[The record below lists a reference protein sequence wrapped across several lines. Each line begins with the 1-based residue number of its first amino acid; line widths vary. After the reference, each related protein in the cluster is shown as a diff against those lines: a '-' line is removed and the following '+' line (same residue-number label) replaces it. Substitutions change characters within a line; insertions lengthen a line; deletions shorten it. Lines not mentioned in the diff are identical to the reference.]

1 MSTSSTSSLSSE
13 ISMENFLTLFV
24 TQLQN
29 QNPLDPT
36 DNTEF
41 MSQLAQFSTL
51 EQEQQQTEYLSK
63 ANSINS
69 ASLQLD
75 QIALASTFIGK
86 TIKYSSGSSDSSDSD
101 SDSDSNS
108 SSDTLSGVVEGV
120 KLEEDGT
127 VSLIIDGES
136 VSISNFIEVENTT
149 TTTTTTTSST
159 TSSNILSKLFGK
171 K

>member
-51 EQEQQQTEYLSK
+51 EQEQQQTKYLSDIS
-63 ANSINS
+63 SIGS
-69 ASLQLD
+69 ASLQMD
-75 QIALASTFIGK
+75 QISLASAFIGK
-86 TIKYSSGSSDSSDSD
+86 TIKYSA
-101 SDSDSNS
+101 S
-108 SSDTLSGVVEGV
+108 SSSSSSTTLSGVVEGV
-120 KLEEDGT
+120 KLEKDGT
-127 VSLIIDGES
+127 VSFIIGGES
-136 VSISNFIEVENTT
+136 VSMSNFIEVED
-149 TTTTTTTSST
+149 TST
-159 TSSNILSKLFGK
+159 K

>member
-101 SDSDSNS
+101 S

-127 VSLIIDGES
+127 VSFIIDGES

>member
-51 EQEQQQTEYLSK
+51 EQEQQQTEYLSDIS
-63 ANSINS
+63 SIGS

-75 QIALASTFIGK
+75 QISLASTFIGK
-86 TIKYSSGSSDSSDSD
+86 TIKYSDGSSSSE
-101 SDSDSNS
+101 
-108 SSDTLSGVVEGV
+108 TLSGVVEGV

-127 VSLIIDGES
+127 VSFIIGGES
-136 VSISNFIEVENTT
+136 VSISNFIEVDNTSTT
-149 TTTTTTTSST
+149 TGSSST
-159 TSSNILSKLFGK
+159 ASSNILSKLFGK

>member
-51 EQEQQQTEYLSK
+51 EQEQQQTEYLSDIS
-63 ANSINS
+63 SIGS

-75 QIALASTFIGK
+75 QISLASAFIGK
-86 TIKYSSGSSDSSDSD
+86 TIKYSDSSDSS
-101 SDSDSNS
+101 S
-108 SSDTLSGVVEGV
+108 SETLSGVVEGV

-127 VSLIIDGES
+127 VSFIIDGES
-136 VSISNFIEVENTT
+136 VSISNFIEVDNTT
-149 TTTTTTTSST
+149 TTTGSSSAA
-159 TSSNILSKLFGK
+159 SSNILSKLFGK

>member
-51 EQEQQQTEYLSK
+51 EQEQQQTEYLSNM
-63 ANSINS
+63 NSIGS

-75 QIALASTFIGK
+75 QISLASSFIGK
-86 TIKYSSGSSDSSDSD
+86 TIKYNSDDSSDSE
-101 SDSDSNS
+101 S
-108 SSDTLSGVVEGV
+108 SSETLTGVVEGV

-127 VSLIIDGES
+127 VSFIIDGES
-136 VSISNFIEVENTT
+136 VSISNFIEVDNSSS
-149 TTTTTTTSST
+149 TTTSGSTT

>member
-86 TIKYSSGSSDSSDSD
+86 TIKYNSSSSDSSDSS
-101 SDSDSNS
+101 SDSS
-108 SSDTLSGVVEGV
+108 SETLSGVVEGV

-127 VSLIIDGES
+127 VSFIIDGES

-149 TTTTTTTSST
+149 TTKTSSSST

>member
-51 EQEQQQTEYLSK
+51 EQAQQQTEYLSDIS
-63 ANSINS
+63 SIGS

-75 QIALASTFIGK
+75 QISLASTFIGK
-86 TIKYSSGSSDSSDSD
+86 TIKYSDSSDSSK
-101 SDSDSNS
+101 
-108 SSDTLSGVVEGV
+108 TLSGVVEGV

-127 VSLIIDGES
+127 VSFLIDGES
-136 VSISNFIEVENTT
+136 VSISNFIEVDNTT
-149 TTTTTTTSST
+149 TTTGSSSAA
-159 TSSNILSKLFGK
+159 SSNILSKLFGK

>member
-51 EQEQQQTEYLSK
+51 EQEQQQTEYLSDIS
-63 ANSINS
+63 SIGS

-75 QIALASTFIGK
+75 QISLASTFIGK
-86 TIKYSSGSSDSSDSD
+86 TIKYSDSSDSSK
-101 SDSDSNS
+101 
-108 SSDTLSGVVEGV
+108 TLSGVVEGV

-127 VSLIIDGES
+127 VSFIIDGES
-136 VSISNFIEVENTT
+136 VSISNFIEVDNTT
-149 TTTTTTTSST
+149 TTTGSSSAA
-159 TSSNILSKLFGK
+159 SSNILSKLFSK

>member
-13 ISMENFLTLFV
+13 ISMQNFLTLFV

-51 EQEQQQTEYLSK
+51 EQAQQQTKYLSDMS
-63 ANSINS
+63 SIGS
-69 ASLQLD
+69 ASLQMD
-75 QIALASTFIGK
+75 QISLASTFIGK
-86 TIKYSSGSSDSSDSD
+86 IIKYSDSS
-101 SDSDSNS
+101 S
-108 SSDTLSGVVEGV
+108 SETLSGVVEGV

-127 VSLIIDGES
+127 VSFIIGGKS
-136 VSISNFIEVENTT
+136 VSLSGFIEVDD
-149 TTTTTTTSST
+149 TST
-159 TSSNILSKLFGK
+159 K

>member
-1 MSTSSTSSLSSE
+1 MSTSSTASLSSE

-51 EQEQQQTEYLSK
+51 EQEQQQTEYLSDIS
-63 ANSINS
+63 SIGS

-75 QIALASTFIGK
+75 QISLASTFIGK
-86 TIKYSSGSSDSSDSD
+86 TIKYSDDSDSSE
-101 SDSDSNS
+101 
-108 SSDTLSGVVEGV
+108 TLSGIVEGV

-127 VSLIIDGES
+127 VSFIIGGES
-136 VSISNFIEVENTT
+136 VSISNFIEVDNTT
-149 TTTTTTTSST
+149 TTTGSSSAA
-159 TSSNILSKLFGK
+159 SSNILSKLFGK

>member
-51 EQEQQQTEYLSK
+51 EQEQQQTEYLSDIS
-63 ANSINS
+63 SIGS

-75 QIALASTFIGK
+75 QISLASTFIGK
-86 TIKYSSGSSDSSDSD
+86 TIKYSDSSDSSK
-101 SDSDSNS
+101 
-108 SSDTLSGVVEGV
+108 TLSGVVEGV

-127 VSLIIDGES
+127 VSFLIGGKS
-136 VSISNFIEVENTT
+136 VSISNFIEVDNTT
-149 TTTTTTTSST
+149 TTTGSSSAA
-159 TSSNILSKLFGK
+159 SSNILSKLFSK

>member
-13 ISMENFLTLFV
+13 ISMESFLKLFV

-41 MSQLAQFSTL
+41 MSQLAQFSSL
-51 EQEQQQTEYLSK
+51 EQEQKQTEYLSK
-63 ANSINS
+63 SNSINS

-86 TIKYSSGSSDSSDSD
+86 TIKYSSSSSDSNDSSDSSSE
-101 SDSDSNS
+101 
-108 SSDTLSGVVEGV
+108 TLSGVVEGV

-127 VSLIIDGES
+127 VSFIIDGES

-149 TTTTTTTSST
+149 TTTSSSST

>member
-36 DNTEF
+36 DNSEF

-51 EQEQQQTEYLSK
+51 EQEQQQTEYLSDIS
-63 ANSINS
+63 SIGS

-75 QIALASTFIGK
+75 QISLASTFIGK
-86 TIKYSSGSSDSSDSD
+86 TIKYSDGSSSSE
-101 SDSDSNS
+101 
-108 SSDTLSGVVEGV
+108 TLSGVVEGV

-127 VSLIIDGES
+127 VSFIIGGES
-136 VSISNFIEVENTT
+136 VSISNFIEVDNTS
-149 TTTTTTTSST
+149 TTTTST
-159 TSSNILSKLFGK
+159 TASSNMLSKLFGK

>member
-1 MSTSSTSSLSSE
+1 MSTSSTSSTTSIGSE
-13 ISMENFLTLFV
+13 ISTENFLKLFV

-51 EQEQQQTEYLSK
+51 EQSQKQTGYLK
-63 ANSINS
+63 DINSINT

-75 QIALASTFIGK
+75 QISLASTFIGK
-86 TIKYSSGSSDSSDSD
+86 SIKYSDDSSS
-101 SDSDSNS
+101 SSS
-108 SSDTLSGVVEGV
+108 SSDNTLSGVVEGV

-127 VSLIIDGES
+127 VSFVINGES
-136 VSISNFIEVENTT
+136 VSISNFIEVDDTA
-149 TTTTTTTSST
+149 TTSASAST
-159 TSSNILSKLFGK
+159 ASKIYSKLFGK
-171 K
+171 N

>member
-51 EQEQQQTEYLSK
+51 EQAQQQTEYLSDMS
-63 ANSINS
+63 SIGS

-75 QIALASTFIGK
+75 QISLASTFIGK
-86 TIKYSSGSSDSSDSD
+86 TIKYSDDSDSSE
-101 SDSDSNS
+101 
-108 SSDTLSGVVEGV
+108 TLSGVVEGV

-127 VSLIIDGES
+127 VSFIIGEES
-136 VSISNFIEVENTT
+136 VSISNFIEVDNTT
-149 TTTTTTTSST
+149 TTTGSSSAA
-159 TSSNILSKLFGK
+159 SSNILSKLFGK

>member
-51 EQEQQQTEYLSK
+51 EQAQQQTEYLSDIS
-63 ANSINS
+63 SIGS

-75 QIALASTFIGK
+75 QISLASTFIGK
-86 TIKYSSGSSDSSDSD
+86 IIKYSDSS
-101 SDSDSNS
+101 S
-108 SSDTLSGVVEGV
+108 SETLSGVVEGV

-127 VSLIIDGES
+127 VSFIIDGES
-136 VSISNFIEVENTT
+136 VSISNFIEVDNTT
-149 TTTTTTTSST
+149 T
-159 TSSNILSKLFGK
+159 LYAPLLCK
-171 K
+171 

>member
-1 MSTSSTSSLSSE
+1 
-13 ISMENFLTLFV
+13 MENFLTLFV

-86 TIKYSSGSSDSSDSD
+86 TIKYNSSSSDSSDSS
-101 SDSDSNS
+101 SDSS
-108 SSDTLSGVVEGV
+108 SETLSGVVEGV

-127 VSLIIDGES
+127 VSFIIDGES

-149 TTTTTTTSST
+149 TTTSSSST

>member
-1 MSTSSTSSLSSE
+1 MSISSVSGTSSSSSTTSISDSISSDD
-13 ISMENFLTLFV
+13 FLTLFV

-51 EQEQQQTEYLSK
+51 EQSTKQTEYLSDIS
-63 ANSINS
+63 SINT

-75 QIALASTFIGK
+75 QISLASTFIGK
-86 TIKYSSGSSDSSDSD
+86 TIKYSNDSSDSS
-101 SDSDSNS
+101 S
-108 SSDTLSGVVEGV
+108 SSTLSGVVDGV

-127 VSLIIDGES
+127 VSFVIGGES
-136 VSISNFIEVENTT
+136 VSISNFIEVEDTAAT
-149 TTTTTTTSST
+149 ASTST
-159 TSSNILSKLFGK
+159 AAAIFSKLNVFDK

>member
-1 MSTSSTSSLSSE
+1 MGTSSTSSLSSE
-13 ISMENFLTLFV
+13 ITMENFLTLFV

-51 EQEQQQTEYLSK
+51 EQAQEQTEYLSDIT
-63 ANSINS
+63 SLET

-75 QIALASTFIGK
+75 QISMASAFIGK
-86 TIKYSSGSSDSSDSD
+86 TVKYSSDDSD
-101 SDSDSNS
+101 GGDE
-108 SSDTLSGVVEGV
+108 TLSGVVDGV

-127 VSLIIDGES
+127 VSFIIDGES
-136 VSISNFIEVENTT
+136 VSISNFIEVENEYTKNGST
-149 TTTTTTTSST
+149 SATTSS
-159 TSSNILSKLFGK
+159 SSILSKLFDK

>member
-36 DNTEF
+36 DNSEF

-51 EQEQQQTEYLSK
+51 EQEQQQTEYLSDIS
-63 ANSINS
+63 SIGS

-75 QIALASTFIGK
+75 QISLASTFIGK
-86 TIKYSSGSSDSSDSD
+86 TIEYSDGSSSSE
-101 SDSDSNS
+101 
-108 SSDTLSGVVEGV
+108 TLSGVVEGV

-127 VSLIIDGES
+127 VSFIIGGES
-136 VSISNFIEVENTT
+136 VSISNFIEVDNTS
-149 TTTTTTTSST
+149 TTTTST
-159 TSSNILSKLFGK
+159 TASSNMLSKLFGK

>member
-51 EQEQQQTEYLSK
+51 EQAQQQTEYLSDIS
-63 ANSINS
+63 SIGS

-75 QIALASTFIGK
+75 QLSLASTFIGK
-86 TIKYSSGSSDSSDSD
+86 TIKYSDDSD
-101 SDSDSNS
+101 NS
-108 SSDTLSGVVEGV
+108 ETLSGIVEGV

-127 VSLIIDGES
+127 VSFIIDGES
-136 VSISNFIEVENTT
+136 VSISNFIEVDNTITT
-149 TTTTTTTSST
+149 TGSST
-159 TSSNILSKLFGK
+159 AASSSILSNLFGK

>member
-51 EQEQQQTEYLSK
+51 EQEQQQTEYLSDMS
-63 ANSINS
+63 SIGS

-75 QIALASTFIGK
+75 QISLASAFIGK
-86 TIKYSSGSSDSSDSD
+86 TIKYSDGSDSSSE
-101 SDSDSNS
+101 
-108 SSDTLSGVVEGV
+108 TLSGVVEGV

-127 VSLIIDGES
+127 VSFIIGGES
-136 VSISNFIEVENTT
+136 VSISNFIEVDNTT
-149 TTTTTTTSST
+149 TTTGSSSAA
-159 TSSNILSKLFGK
+159 SSNILSKLFSK

>member
-51 EQEQQQTEYLSK
+51 EQAQQQTEYLSDIS
-63 ANSINS
+63 SIGS

-75 QIALASTFIGK
+75 QISLASTFIGK
-86 TIKYSSGSSDSSDSD
+86 TIKYSDDSDSSE
-101 SDSDSNS
+101 
-108 SSDTLSGVVEGV
+108 TLSGIVEGV

-127 VSLIIDGES
+127 VSFIIDGES
-136 VSISNFIEVENTT
+136 VSISNFIEVDNTITT
-149 TTTTTTTSST
+149 TGSSSAA
-159 TSSNILSKLFGK
+159 SSSILSKLFGK

>member
-1 MSTSSTSSLSSE
+1 MSTSSTSSMSSE

-36 DNTEF
+36 DNSEF

-51 EQEQQQTEYLSK
+51 EQSQQQTEHLS
-63 ANSINS
+63 NISSISS

-75 QIALASTFIGK
+75 QISLASTFIGK
-86 TIKYSSGSSDSSDSD
+86 TIKYSDSSTD
-101 SDSDSNS
+101 S
-108 SSDTLSGVVEGV
+108 SSDTLTGVVDGV

-127 VSLIIDGES
+127 VSFIIDGES
-136 VSISNFIEVENTT
+136 VSISNFIEVENATT
-149 TTTTTTTSST
+149 TKST
-159 TSSNILSKLFGK
+159 KSSNIISQLLSKK
-171 K
+171 

>member
-1 MSTSSTSSLSSE
+1 MSTSSTASLSSE

-51 EQEQQQTEYLSK
+51 EQAQQQTEYLSDMS
-63 ANSINS
+63 SIGS

-75 QIALASTFIGK
+75 QISLASTFIGK
-86 TIKYSSGSSDSSDSD
+86 TIKYSDDSDSSE
-101 SDSDSNS
+101 
-108 SSDTLSGVVEGV
+108 TLSGIVEGV

-127 VSLIIDGES
+127 VSFIIGGES
-136 VSISNFIEVENTT
+136 VSISNFIEVDNTT
-149 TTTTTTTSST
+149 TTTGSSST
-159 TSSNILSKLFGK
+159 ASSNILSKLFGK

>member
-1 MSTSSTSSLSSE
+1 
-13 ISMENFLTLFV
+13 MENFLTLFV

-36 DNTEF
+36 DNSEF

-51 EQEQQQTEYLSK
+51 EQEQQQTEYLSDIS
-63 ANSINS
+63 SIGS

-75 QIALASTFIGK
+75 QISLASTFIGK
-86 TIKYSSGSSDSSDSD
+86 TIKYSDGSSSSE
-101 SDSDSNS
+101 
-108 SSDTLSGVVEGV
+108 TLSGVVEGV

-127 VSLIIDGES
+127 VSFIIGGES
-136 VSISNFIEVENTT
+136 VSISNFIEVDNTS
-149 TTTTTTTSST
+149 TTTTST
-159 TSSNILSKLFGK
+159 TASSNMLSKLFGK

>member
-51 EQEQQQTEYLSK
+51 EQEQQQTEYLSDIS
-63 ANSINS
+63 SIGS

-75 QIALASTFIGK
+75 QISLASTFIGK
-86 TIKYSSGSSDSSDSD
+86 TIKYSDSSDSSK
-101 SDSDSNS
+101 
-108 SSDTLSGVVEGV
+108 TLSGIVEGV

-127 VSLIIDGES
+127 VSFLIGGKS
-136 VSISNFIEVENTT
+136 VSISNFIEVDNTT
-149 TTTTTTTSST
+149 TTTGSSSAA
-159 TSSNILSKLFGK
+159 SSNILSKLFSK

>member
-51 EQEQQQTEYLSK
+51 EQEQQQTEYLSDIS
-63 ANSINS
+63 SIGS

-75 QIALASTFIGK
+75 QISLASTFIGK
-86 TIKYSSGSSDSSDSD
+86 TIKYSDSSDSS
-101 SDSDSNS
+101 N
-108 SSDTLSGVVEGV
+108 TLSGVVEGV

-127 VSLIIDGES
+127 VSFIIDGES
-136 VSISNFIEVENTT
+136 VSISNFIEVDNTT
-149 TTTTTTTSST
+149 TTTTATTA
-159 TSSNILSKLFGK
+159 SSNILSKLFSK

>member
-1 MSTSSTSSLSSE
+1 MITSSTSSLSSE
-13 ISMENFLTLFV
+13 ISMQNFLTLFV

-51 EQEQQQTEYLSK
+51 EQEQQQTKYISNI
-63 ANSINS
+63 NSLGS

-75 QIALASTFIGK
+75 QISLASTFIGK
-86 TIKYSSGSSDSSDSD
+86 SIKYG
-101 SDSDSNS
+101 NS
-108 SSDTLSGVVEGV
+108 STSETLSGVVEGV
-120 KLEEDGT
+120 KLEKDGT
-127 VSLIIDGES
+127 VSFIIGGES
-136 VSISNFIEVENTT
+136 VSISNFIEVNN
-149 TTTTTTTSST
+149 TTTSSGSG
-159 TSSNILSKLFGK
+159 SSSTNILSTLFGK

>member
-36 DNTEF
+36 DNSTF
-41 MSQLAQFSTL
+41 MSQLAQFSSL
-51 EQEQQQTEYLSK
+51 EQEQKQTEYLSDMS
-63 ANSINS
+63 SIGS

-75 QIALASTFIGK
+75 QISLASTFIGK
-86 TIKYSSGSSDSSDSD
+86 TIKYSDSSDSSS
-101 SDSDSNS
+101 SN
-108 SSDTLSGVVEGV
+108 TLSGVVEGV

-127 VSLIIDGES
+127 VSFIIGGES
-136 VSISNFIEVENTT
+136 VSISNFIEVDNAA
-149 TTTTTTTSST
+149 TTTTST
-159 TSSNILSKLFGK
+159 TASSNMLSKLLGK